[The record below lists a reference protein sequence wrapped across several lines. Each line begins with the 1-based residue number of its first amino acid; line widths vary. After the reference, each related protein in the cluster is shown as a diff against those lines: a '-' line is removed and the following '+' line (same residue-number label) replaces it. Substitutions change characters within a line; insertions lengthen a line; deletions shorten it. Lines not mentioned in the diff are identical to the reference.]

1 MNTAA
6 ETLLAFWEDPRNIP
20 FKNSLIS
27 SEPSKDGD
35 EPTTCMCAQG
45 QALYKIGGYTEDD
58 LRSIAQDKADRE
70 VARLLDISVAHS
82 VLLRSINDG
91 QPGAPSDVLTSPEKY
106 LGKNCHAVMKFWW
119 FVDGL
124 SQGQWKEVVRRYD
137 AIDGD
142 AGIATVIAANG
153 AWNAAGIATVNGA
166 WIAANGAW
174 NAARIATVNGAG
186 YGAVAA
192 AGYATHELIEG
203 IDDPVFV
210 PLFADL
216 AS

>member
-27 SEPSKDGD
+27 SEPPKDGD

-45 QALYKIGGYTEDD
+45 QALYKIGGYSEED
-58 LRSIAQDKADRE
+58 LRSIGQYKADRE
-70 VARLLDISVAHS
+70 VARLLGISVAHS
-82 VLLRSINDG
+82 VLLRLINDG

-106 LGKNCHAVMKFWW
+106 LGKNYETVINFWW
-119 FVDGL
+119 FMDGL
-124 SQGQWKEVVRRYD
+124 TENQWNEVARRYD
-137 AIDGD
+137 AIDY
-142 AGIATVIAANG
+142 
-153 AWNAAGIATVNGA
+153 
-166 WIAANGAW
+166 
-174 NAARIATVNGAG
+174 AARD
-186 YGAVAA
+186 A
-192 AGYATHELIEG
+192 AGYVARSAAWSAAGDAAGRAAGYVAGYAAGNATYELIKG

>member
-27 SEPSKDGD
+27 EEPPSDGE

-45 QALYKIGGYTEDD
+45 QALYKIGGYTEEQ
-58 LRSIAQDKADRE
+58 LRNTEQFKADRE
-70 VARLLDISVAHS
+70 VARLLDISVSHS
-82 VLLRSINDG
+82 VLLRLINDG
-91 QPGAPSDVLTSPEKY
+91 QPGAPSDVLTNPEKY

-119 FVDGL
+119 FIDTL
-124 SQGQWKEVVRRYD
+124 TTHQRLEVSRRYRALDPAALWD
-137 AIDGD
+137 ARSILISGAHRTTTLGAGAASVASND
-142 AGIATVIAANG
+142 AGYV
-153 AWNAAGIATVNGA
+153 V
-166 WIAANGAW
+166 
-174 NAARIATVNGAG
+174 
-186 YGAVAA
+186 
-192 AGYATHELIEG
+192 GYAAEGATYELMEG
-203 IDDPVFV
+203 IESPVFV

>member
-20 FKNSLIS
+20 FKSSLIS
-27 SEPSKDGD
+27 EEPPGDGK

-58 LRSIAQDKADRE
+58 LRIIEQSKADRE
-70 VARLLDISVAHS
+70 VARLLVISVAHS
-82 VLLRSINDG
+82 VLLRLINDG

-119 FVDGL
+119 AMDGL
-124 SQGQWKEVVRRYD
+124 SQGQWNEVASRCL
-137 AIDGD
+137 ALG
-142 AGIATVIAANG
+142 T
-153 AWNAAGIATVNGA
+153 
-166 WIAANGAW
+166 
-174 NAARIATVNGAG
+174 GAG
-186 YGAVAA
+186 GYADFYDTAVYAGFVA
-192 AGYATHELIEG
+192 VYAGFEAGYFEAGYAAGCATYELIEG
-203 IDDPVFV
+203 IENPVFV

>member
-20 FKNSLIS
+20 FKRRLIS
-27 SEPSKDGD
+27 EEPPGDGK

-45 QALYKIGGYTEDD
+45 QALYKIGGYSEED
-58 LRSIAQDKADRE
+58 LRSITQYKADRE
-70 VARLLDISVAHS
+70 VARLLDISAAHS
-82 VLLRSINDG
+82 VLLRLINDG

-106 LGKNCHAVMKFWW
+106 LGKNYQAVMKFWW

-124 SQGQWKEVVRRYD
+124 TGGQWKEVASRCR
-137 AIDGD
+137 ALG
-142 AGIATVIAANG
+142 AAAAAAAIATA
-153 AWNAAGIATVNGA
+153 
-166 WIAANGAW
+166 
-174 NAARIATVNGAG
+174 
-186 YGAVAA
+186 AA
-192 AGYATHELIEG
+192 AGATAVDAAADAAGCAVGCATYELIEG

>member
-1 MNTAA
+1 MNTAT

-20 FKNSLIS
+20 FKGSLIS
-27 SEPSKDGD
+27 EEPSKDG
-35 EPTTCMCAQG
+35 ETPTTCMYAQG

-82 VLLRSINDG
+82 VLLRLINDG

-119 FVDGL
+119 FIDSL
-124 SQGQWKEVVRRYD
+124 DKGQWNEVASRCRALGAAAQRYEDFYDTTGYNAGYD
-137 AIDGD
+137 AGY
-142 AGIATVIAANG
+142 N
-153 AWNAAGIATVNGA
+153 
-166 WIAANGAW
+166 
-174 NAARIATVNGAG
+174 AG
-186 YGAVAA
+186 YSAGGAT
-192 AGYATHELIEG
+192 YELIEG

>member
-1 MNTAA
+1 MNTAT

-20 FKNSLIS
+20 FKRRLIS
-27 SEPSKDGD
+27 EEPPGDGK

-45 QALYKIGGYTEDD
+45 QALHIVGGYSEED
-58 LRSIAQDKADRE
+58 LRNTTQGKADRE
-70 VARLLDISVAHS
+70 VARLLDISVVHS
-82 VLLRSINDG
+82 VLLRLINDG
-91 QPGAPSDVLTSPEKY
+91 EPGAPSDVLTSPEKY

-124 SQGQWKEVVRRYD
+124 SLGQWNEVASRCWAV
-137 AIDGD
+137 
-142 AGIATVIAANG
+142 
-153 AWNAAGIATVNGA
+153 WSAAGGYAGFYDTAGC
-166 WIAANGAW
+166 AAVW
-174 NAARIATVNGAG
+174 YAAGDSAYCAAG
-186 YGAVAA
+186 FD
-192 AGYATHELIEG
+192 AGYAAINATYELIEG